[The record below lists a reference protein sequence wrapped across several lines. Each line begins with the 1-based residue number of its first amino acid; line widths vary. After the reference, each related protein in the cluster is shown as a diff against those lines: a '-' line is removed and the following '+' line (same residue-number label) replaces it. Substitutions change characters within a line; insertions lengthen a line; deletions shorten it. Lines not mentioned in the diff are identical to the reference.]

1 MIQNILIFI
10 ISSNVYLAQDFIE
23 RFIYHYSSLDTYSL
37 EFDYVTKNQGEIV
50 YSQKGSLFFS
60 KSKYRIVL
68 TDLTFLYDGENHY
81 TIVPENKEINVSN
94 ENEIANYIL
103 PSKIAFTISK
113 IRDKIKIKKNNLF
126 EISYEDESENNYSII
141 IKNDYSILRIDQ
153 YLTNG
158 YINSIVFNKTVFNK
172 KIDDNL
178 FYFNEKNYK
187 TYYLNKLW
195 KFWINIF

>member
-10 ISSNVYLAQDFIE
+10 ISSNVYLAQDFID

-68 TDLTFLYDGENHY
+68 TDLILLYDGENHY

-103 PSKIAFTISK
+103 PSKIAYTISK
-113 IRDKIKIKKNNLF
+113 IKDKIKIKKNNLF
-126 EISYEDESENNYSII
+126 EISYKDESENNYSII

-153 YLTNG
+153 YLSNG
-158 YINSIVFNKTVFNK
+158 YINSIIFNKTVFNK

-187 TYYLNKLW
+187 TYYLNKL
-195 KFWINIF
+195 

>member
-158 YINSIVFNKTVFNK
+158 YINSIIFNKTVFNK

-195 KFWINIF
+195 KF

>member
-23 RFIYHYSSLDTYSL
+23 RFIYHYSGLDTYSL

-126 EISYEDESENNYSII
+126 EISYKDESENNYSII

-153 YLTNG
+153 YLSNG
-158 YINSIVFNKTVFNK
+158 YINSIIFNKTVFNK

-187 TYYLNKLW
+187 TYYLNKL
-195 KFWINIF
+195 

>member
-10 ISSNVYLAQDFIE
+10 ISSNVYLAQDFID
-23 RFIYHYSSLDTYSL
+23 RFIYHYISLDTYSL

-50 YSQKGSLFFS
+50 YSQKGSIFFS

-103 PSKIAFTISK
+103 PSKIANTISK
-113 IRDKIKIKKNNLF
+113 IKDKIKIKKNNLF
-126 EISYEDESENNYSII
+126 EISYEDESENNYSIV

-187 TYYLNKLW
+187 TYYLNKL
-195 KFWINIF
+195 

>member
-37 EFDYVTKNQGEIV
+37 EFDYVTKDQSEIV

-68 TDLTFLYDGENHY
+68 TDLTFLFDGENHY

-126 EISYEDESENNYSII
+126 EISYEDESGNTYLIFIKNNYSI
-141 IKNDYSILRIDQ
+141 SRIDQ
-153 YLTNG
+153 SITNG
-158 YINSIVFNKTVFNK
+158 YINSIVFKKTNFNK

-178 FYFNEKNYK
+178 FYFDKENYK
-187 TYYLNKLW
+187 DYYVNKL
-195 KFWINIF
+195 

>member
-126 EISYEDESENNYSII
+126 EISYKDESENNYSII

-153 YLTNG
+153 YLSNG
-158 YINSIVFNKTVFNK
+158 YINSIIFNKTVFNK

-187 TYYLNKLW
+187 NYYLNKL
-195 KFWINIF
+195 

>member
-10 ISSNVYLAQDFIE
+10 ISSNVYLAQDFID
-23 RFIYHYSSLDTYSL
+23 RFIYHYTTLDTYSL
-37 EFDYVTKNQGEIV
+37 EFDYVTKDQSEIV

-68 TDLTFLYDGENHY
+68 TDLTFLYDGENYY

-126 EISYEDESENNYSII
+126 EISYKDESENNYSII

-153 YLTNG
+153 YLSNG
-158 YINSIVFNKTVFNK
+158 YINSIIFNKTVFNK

-187 TYYLNKLW
+187 TYYLNKL
-195 KFWINIF
+195 

>member
-1 MIQNILIFI
+1 M
-10 ISSNVYLAQDFIE
+10 AQDFIE

-68 TDLTFLYDGENHY
+68 TDLTFLYDGENFY

-126 EISYEDESENNYSII
+126 EISYKDELENNYSII
-141 IKNDYSILRIDQ
+141 IKDDYSILRIDQ

-158 YINSIVFNKTVFNK
+158 YINSIIFNKTIFNK

-187 TYYLNKLW
+187 NYYLNKL
-195 KFWINIF
+195 

>member
-10 ISSNVYLAQDFIE
+10 ISSNVCLAQDFID

-126 EISYEDESENNYSII
+126 EISYKDESENNYSII

-153 YLTNG
+153 YLSNG
-158 YINSIVFNKTVFNK
+158 YINSIIFNKTVFNK

-178 FYFNEKNYK
+178 FYFNEKNYE
-187 TYYLNKLW
+187 TYYLNKL
-195 KFWINIF
+195 

>member
-10 ISSNVYLAQDFIE
+10 ISSNVYLVQDFID

-37 EFDYVTKNQGEIV
+37 EFDYITKNQGEIV

-113 IRDKIKIKKNNLF
+113 IKDKIKIKKNNLF
-126 EISYEDESENNYSII
+126 EISYEDESENNYSIV

-153 YLTNG
+153 YLANG

-172 KIDDNL
+172 RIDDNL

-187 TYYLNKLW
+187 TYYLNKL
-195 KFWINIF
+195 

>member
-10 ISSNVYLAQDFIE
+10 ISSNVYLAQDFID
-23 RFIYHYSSLDTYSL
+23 RFIYHYTTLDTYSL

-153 YLTNG
+153 YLSNG
-158 YINSIVFNKTVFNK
+158 YINSIIFNKTVFNK

-187 TYYLNKLW
+187 TYYLNKL
-195 KFWINIF
+195 

>member
-10 ISSNVYLAQDFIE
+10 ISSNVYLAQDFID
-23 RFIYHYSSLDTYSL
+23 RFIYHYISLDTYSL

-50 YSQKGSLFFS
+50 YSQKGSIFFS

-68 TDLTFLYDGENHY
+68 TDLTFLYAGENHY
-81 TIVPENKEINVSN
+81 TIIPENKEINVSN

-103 PSKIAFTISK
+103 PSKIAYTISK
-113 IRDKIKIKKNNLF
+113 IKDKIKIKKNNLF
-126 EISYEDESENNYSII
+126 EISYEDESENNYSIV

-153 YLTNG
+153 YLANG

-172 KIDDNL
+172 RIDDNL

-187 TYYLNKLW
+187 TYYLNKL
-195 KFWINIF
+195 

>member
-94 ENEIANYIL
+94 ENETANYIL

-126 EISYEDESENNYSII
+126 EISYNDESENNYSII

-187 TYYLNKLW
+187 TYYLNKL
-195 KFWINIF
+195 

>member
-1 MIQNILIFI
+1 LIQNILIFI

-153 YLTNG
+153 YLSNG
-158 YINSIVFNKTVFNK
+158 YINSIIFNKTVFNK

-178 FYFNEKNYK
+178 FFFNEKNYK
-187 TYYLNKLW
+187 TYYLNKL
-195 KFWINIF
+195 

>member
-126 EISYEDESENNYSII
+126 EISYKDESENNYSII

-158 YINSIVFNKTVFNK
+158 YINSIIFNKTVFNK

-178 FYFNEKNYK
+178 FYFKEENYK
-187 TYYLNKLW
+187 TYYLNK
-195 KFWINIF
+195 I

>member
-68 TDLTFLYDGENHY
+68 TDLTFLFDGENHY

-126 EISYEDESENNYSII
+126 EISYKDELENNYLII
-141 IKNDYSILRIDQ
+141 IKDDYSILRIDQ

-158 YINSIVFNKTVFNK
+158 YINSIIFNKTIFNK

-178 FYFNEKNYK
+178 FYFNEKNYEN
-187 TYYLNKLW
+187 YYLNKL
-195 KFWINIF
+195 

>member
-10 ISSNVYLAQDFIE
+10 ISINVYLAQDFID
-23 RFIYHYSSLDTYSL
+23 RFINHYSSLDTYSL
-37 EFDYVTKNQGEIV
+37 EFDYITKSQGEIV

-126 EISYEDESENNYSII
+126 EISYRDESENNYSIV

-187 TYYLNKLW
+187 TYYLNKL
-195 KFWINIF
+195 

>member
-10 ISSNVYLAQDFIE
+10 ISSNVYLAQDFID
-23 RFIYHYSSLDTYSL
+23 RFIYHYTTLDTYSL

-68 TDLTFLYDGENHY
+68 TDLTFLYDGENYY

-126 EISYEDESENNYSII
+126 EISYKDESENNYSII

-153 YLTNG
+153 YLSNG
-158 YINSIVFNKTVFNK
+158 YINSIIFNKTVFNK
-172 KIDDNL
+172 KIDENL

-195 KFWINIF
+195 KF

>member
-23 RFIYHYSSLDTYSL
+23 RFIYYYSSLDTYSL

-68 TDLTFLYDGENHY
+68 TDLTFLFDGENHY

-126 EISYEDESENNYSII
+126 EISYKDELENNYSII
-141 IKNDYSILRIDQ
+141 IKDDYSILRIDQ

-158 YINSIVFNKTVFNK
+158 YINSIIFNKTIFNK

-178 FYFNEKNYK
+178 FYFNEKNYE
-187 TYYLNKLW
+187 TYYLNKL
-195 KFWINIF
+195 

>member
-10 ISSNVYLAQDFIE
+10 ISSNVYLAQDFLD
-23 RFIYHYSSLDTYSL
+23 RFIYHYISLDTYSL

-68 TDLTFLYDGENHY
+68 TDLILLYDGENHY

-126 EISYEDESENNYSII
+126 EISYEDESENNYSIV

-153 YLTNG
+153 YLANG

-172 KIDDNL
+172 RIDDNL

-187 TYYLNKLW
+187 TYYLNKL
-195 KFWINIF
+195 

>member
-10 ISSNVYLAQDFIE
+10 ICSNVYLAQDFID
-23 RFIYHYSSLDTYSL
+23 RFINHYINLDTYSL
-37 EFDYVTKNQGEIV
+37 EFDYVTKDQSEIV

-126 EISYEDESENNYSII
+126 EISYKDESENNYSII

-153 YLTNG
+153 YLSNG
-158 YINSIVFNKTVFNK
+158 YINSIIFNKTVFNK

-187 TYYLNKLW
+187 SYYLNKLW
-195 KFWINIF
+195 KF

>member
-126 EISYEDESENNYSII
+126 EISYEDESENNYSIL

-178 FYFNEKNYK
+178 FYFKEENYK
-187 TYYLNKLW
+187 TYYLNKL
-195 KFWINIF
+195 

>member
-68 TDLTFLYDGENHY
+68 TDLIFLYDGEKHY

-113 IRDKIKIKKNNLF
+113 IRDQIKIKKNNLF
-126 EISYEDESENNYSII
+126 EISYKDESENNYSII

-153 YLTNG
+153 YLSNG

-187 TYYLNKLW
+187 TYYLTKL
-195 KFWINIF
+195 

>member
-68 TDLTFLYDGENHY
+68 TDLIFLYDGENHY

-103 PSKIAFTISK
+103 PSKIAYTISK
-113 IRDKIKIKKNNLF
+113 IKDKIKIKKNNLF
-126 EISYEDESENNYSII
+126 EISYEDESENNYSIV

-187 TYYLNKLW
+187 TYYLNKL
-195 KFWINIF
+195 

>member
-10 ISSNVYLAQDFIE
+10 ISSNVYLAQDFID
-23 RFIYHYSSLDTYSL
+23 RFIYHYTTLDTYSL

-68 TDLTFLYDGENHY
+68 TDLTFLYDGENYY

-126 EISYEDESENNYSII
+126 EISYKDESENNYSII

-153 YLTNG
+153 YLSNG
-158 YINSIVFNKTVFNK
+158 YINSIIFNKTVFNK

-187 TYYLNKLW
+187 TYYLNKL
-195 KFWINIF
+195 

>member
-23 RFIYHYSSLDTYSL
+23 RFIYHYSSLDTYLL

-126 EISYEDESENNYSII
+126 EISYKDESENNYSII

-153 YLTNG
+153 YLSNG
-158 YINSIVFNKTVFNK
+158 YINSIIFNKTVFNK

-187 TYYLNKLW
+187 TYYLNKL
-195 KFWINIF
+195 

>member
-103 PSKIAFTISK
+103 PSKIAYTISK
-113 IRDKIKIKKNNLF
+113 IKDKIKIKKNNLF
-126 EISYEDESENNYSII
+126 EISYEDESENNYSIV

-153 YLTNG
+153 YLSNG
-158 YINSIVFNKTVFNK
+158 YINSIIFNKTVFNK

-187 TYYLNKLW
+187 TYYLNKL
-195 KFWINIF
+195 

>member
-126 EISYEDESENNYSII
+126 EISYKDESENNYSII
-141 IKNDYSILRIDQ
+141 IKDDYSILRIDQ
-153 YLTNG
+153 YLSNG
-158 YINSIVFNKTVFNK
+158 YINSIIFNKTVFNK

-178 FYFNEKNYK
+178 FYFNEKNYE
-187 TYYLNKLW
+187 TYYLNKL
-195 KFWINIF
+195 

>member
-113 IRDKIKIKKNNLF
+113 IRYKIKIKKNNLF
-126 EISYEDESENNYSII
+126 EISYEDESENNYLIT

-153 YLTNG
+153 YLSNG
-158 YINSIVFNKTVFNK
+158 YVNSIVFNKTVFNK

-187 TYYLNKLW
+187 NYYLNKL
-195 KFWINIF
+195 

>member
-1 MIQNILIFI
+1 LIQNILIFI
-10 ISSNVYLAQDFIE
+10 ISSNVYLAQDFID
-23 RFIYHYSSLDTYSL
+23 RFIYHYISLDTYSL

-103 PSKIAFTISK
+103 PSKIAYTISK
-113 IRDKIKIKKNNLF
+113 IKDKIKIKKNNLF
-126 EISYEDESENNYSII
+126 EISYEDESENNYSIV

-153 YLTNG
+153 YLANG

-172 KIDDNL
+172 RIDDNL

-187 TYYLNKLW
+187 TYYLNKL
-195 KFWINIF
+195 

>member
-10 ISSNVYLAQDFIE
+10 ISSNVYLAQDFID

-68 TDLTFLYDGENHY
+68 TDFTFLYDGENHY

-126 EISYEDESENNYSII
+126 EISYRDESENNYSIV

-195 KFWINIF
+195 KF